1 MHENGSAIGGQTGT
15 YAQVAQLVKREQSR
29 LVLARTDTA
38 SQNMHRL
45 KTDESTILT
54 TVTGAASAADVMIWW
69 DAGFGRRP
77 PENESA
83 GWNVTMAAAANISRS
98 KFGRENVAKGPS
110 IAFSPLPAGI
120 TLFRLNQYC
129 FDTEYY

>member
-29 LVLARTDTA
+29 LVLSRTDTV

-54 TVTGAASAADVMIWW
+54 TVTGVASAADVMIWW
-69 DAGFGRRP
+69 DAGFGRQ
-77 PENESA
+77 NESA
-83 GWNVTMAAAANISRS
+83 SWNVTMAAAANISRS

-110 IAFSPLPAGI
+110 IAFSPLPMGI
-120 TLFRLNQYC
+120 TLCRF
-129 FDTEYY
+129 